1 MRKLLIFL
9 LNQYDEMTEKE
20 IATANNELL
29 SAICDHLKIETET
42 ITAQN
47 RDSIGGGGIK
57 RPKKQ

>member
-9 LNQYDEMTEKE
+9 LKQFDEMTTKE
-20 IATANNELL
+20 ISKANNELL

-42 ITAQN
+42 ITPQT

-57 RPKKQ
+57 KPKN